1 MSNIF
6 TAIAPILFSA
16 AQEVA
21 AENTGALDSITMNFD
36 DKRVAKGDLLKVPIA
51 SGGTPVDFV
60 PGNVTPQ
67 GDSDEASEVDVMIT
81 ASKKR
86 SWHLTGEQR
95 RSLENAG
102 ADKEWIRLKLM
113 QEMRSLRNYCESD
126 CVSAIAEGASRA
138 AGTAGTTPFA
148 SNLDSLITMRKI
160 LKSNG
165 SPHVDA
171 QFVCDSL
178 AEENILKLSAV
189 QQAYAAGSDE
199 ERRSGLIHRQF
210 GFDIKTSAQIG
221 VHEKGNGA
229 NYAVS
234 ATVAMA
240 KGATQTLLSGA
251 SGTGTIKK
259 GDILSF
265 ASDTDNLYVCQ
276 NEITASQQLL
286 KLGRPGVLKTIP
298 TSDAITVGS
307 NFTPCLAF
315 ERGAVVGIM
324 RPPLIPENPA
334 ITQTLVSDM
343 RGLTYLL
350 LEMPQYG
357 QITWELHLAWGFKV
371 VNAEFVALLLG

>member
-1 MSNIF
+1 VSNIF
-6 TAIAPILFSA
+6 TALAPVLFSA
-16 AQEVA
+16 AQEVG
-21 AENTGALDSITMNFD
+21 AESTGALDGITMNFD
-36 DKRVAKGDLLKVPIA
+36 DKRVAKDDSLKVPIA

-67 GDSDEASEVDVMIT
+67 GDSDEASEVDVKIT

-102 ADKEWIRLKLM
+102 TDKEWIRLKLM
-113 QEMRSLRNYCESD
+113 QEMRSLRNLCEAD
-126 CVSAIAEGASRA
+126 CVTAIVEGASRA

-171 QFVCDSL
+171 QFVGSSS
-178 AEENILKLSAV
+178 AEENILKLSAI
-189 QQAYAAGSDE
+189 QQAYAAGGDD
-199 ERRSGLIHRQF
+199 ERRSGIIGKQF
-210 GFDIKTSAQIG
+210 GFEIRTSAQIG

-229 NYAVS
+229 NYATNTS
-234 ATVAMA
+234 LAMA
-240 KGATQTLLSGA
+240 KGATQTVLSGG

-276 NEITASQQLL
+276 NEITASMQLL
-286 KLGRPGVLKTIP
+286 KIGRPGVLKTIP
-298 TSDAITVGS
+298 TTDAITVGDS
-307 NFTPCLAF
+307 YTPCMAF

-324 RPPLIPENPA
+324 RPPLFTENPT
-334 ITQTLVSDM
+334 ITQTLVSDR

-350 LEMPQYG
+350 LEMAQYG

-371 VNAEFVALLLG
+371 VNSEFVALLLG